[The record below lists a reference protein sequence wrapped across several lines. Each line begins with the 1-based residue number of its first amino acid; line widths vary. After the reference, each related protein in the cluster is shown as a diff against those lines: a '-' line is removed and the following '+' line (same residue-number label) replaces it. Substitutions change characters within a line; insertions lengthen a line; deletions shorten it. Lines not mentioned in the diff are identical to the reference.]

1 MSNDDPTPESPT
13 PPSRRAERVEAIR
26 RAVDQAVG
34 ATADG
39 TRSRAQDLADG
50 TRTRAQDLADELTQ
64 VVVRVRGA
72 LEDLGSAGT
81 AQAGAVADEVQ
92 QAVGKLGRTLDVRP
106 ASGEDLRRLTERVEQ
121 WERDVDR
128 RLARIESRL
137 GIDPIGGEDPRPSVA
152 PPSPAS
158 AADPDPTDSDPTDPD
173 PTNPGPAGS

>member
-1 MSNDDPTPESPT
+1 MSTDDPTPESPT

-34 ATADG
+34 ATAGG

-50 TRTRAQDLADELTQ
+50 TRTRAQELADELTQ

-92 QAVGKLGRTLDVRP
+92 QAVGRLGRTLDVRP
-106 ASGEDLRRLTERVEQ
+106 ASADDVRRLTERL
-121 WERDVDR
+121 ERLERETDQ
-128 RLARIESRL
+128 RLARIEARL
-137 GIDPIGGEDPRPSVA
+137 GIDPHDGAPDADPA
-152 PPSPAS
+152 PPSATD
-158 AADPDPTDSDPTDPD
+158 AD
-173 PTNPGPAGS
+173 PGPAVP

>member
-1 MSNDDPTPESPT
+1 MSSDDPTPESPT
-13 PPSRRAERVEAIR
+13 PSSRRAERVEAIR

-106 ASGEDLRRLTERVEQ
+106 ASGDDVRRLTERVERL
-121 WERDVDR
+121 ERETDQ
-128 RLARIESRL
+128 RLARIEARL
-137 GIDPIGGEDPRPSVA
+137 GIDPLAGQGASTSA
-152 PPSPAS
+152 PV
-158 AADPDPTDSDPTDPD
+158 SDPG
-173 PTNPGPAGS
+173 PGTAGP

>member
-1 MSNDDPTPESPT
+1 MSSDAPTPDSPT
-13 PPSRRAERVEAIR
+13 PSSRRAERVDAIR

-72 LEDLGSAGT
+72 LEDLGSAGS

-106 ASGEDLRRLTERVEQ
+106 ASGDDVRRLAERI
-121 WERDVDR
+121 ERLERETDQ
-128 RLARIESRL
+128 RLARIEARL
-137 GIDPIGGEDPRPSVA
+137 GIDSRDGGTIPAPAPDRDPAA
-152 PPSPAS
+152 PARDQGF
-158 AADPDPTDSDPTDPD
+158 ADPDPDP
-173 PTNPGPAGS
+173 AES